1 MNYRQWKKNYK
12 KRHGYN
18 PPLEADKRQ
27 RAKAMRNT
35 RVTANDIVT
44 AIQNLADV
52 IKRTLT
58 ERTIAGFYRGLSNG
72 FREAAD
78 AAQNIAERIEKGAAN
93 DSNRDI

>member
-12 KRHGYN
+12 KRHGHN

-35 RVTANDIVT
+35 ITANDIVT
-44 AIQNLADV
+44 TIQNMADAV
-52 IKRTLT
+52 QRALT
-58 ERTIAGFYRGLSNG
+58 ERIIAELYRALSNG
-72 FREAAD
+72 FRAAAD
-78 AAQNIAERIEKGAAN
+78 AAQSIAEQMEGATN

>member
-12 KRHGYN
+12 KRHGHN

-35 RVTANDIVT
+35 ITANDIVT
-44 AIQNLADV
+44 AIQNMGD
-52 IKRTLT
+52 
-58 ERTIAGFYRGLSNG
+58 TIARAIAEIYRGLSNG
-72 FREAAD
+72 FRTAAD

>member
-12 KRHGYN
+12 KRHGHN

-35 RVTANDIVT
+35 ITANDIVT
-44 AIQNLADV
+44 AIQNMADAIQRALAE
-52 IKRTLT
+52 L
-58 ERTIAGFYRGLSNG
+58 YRGLSNG
-72 FREAAD
+72 FRTAAD
-78 AAQNIAERIEKGAAN
+78 AAQNIAERIEKRAAN

>member
-18 PPLEADKRQ
+18 PPLEAD
-27 RAKAMRNT
+27 
-35 RVTANDIVT
+35 
-44 AIQNLADV
+44 LADV

-72 FREAAD
+72 FRAAAD
-78 AAQNIAERIEKGAAN
+78 AAQSIAERIE
-93 DSNRDI
+93 RDNK